1 MEPLGIPDI
10 HHLRAAQGWLELGN
24 PREAEIELAK
34 LSPAGQAHPDAL
46 EARWQVKAQRK
57 QWEACCDIGRALTR
71 VAPARPQSWIHLSF
85 ALHEL
90 RRTNEARDNLLRVAD
105 RFPTNVLLRYNLACY
120 ECQLNRPD
128 EAMRWLR
135 AALQLAEEPGDLKQM
150 ALADVDLQP
159 LWGEIA
165 ALEVGAGD

>member
-1 MEPLGIPDI
+1 MEPLAIPDT

-34 LSPAGQAHPDAL
+34 LSPASQGHPDAI

-57 QWEACCDIGRALTR
+57 QWEACCDLGRTLTR
-71 VAPARPQSWIHLSF
+71 VAPAQPRSWVHLSY

-90 RRTNEARDNLLRVAD
+90 RRTAEARDNLLRVVE
-105 RFPTNVLLRYNLACY
+105 RFPRQALLRYNLACY
-120 ECQLNRPD
+120 ECQLNQPG

-135 AALQLAEEPGDLKQM
+135 AALQLAEEPDNLKQM

-165 ALEVGAGD
+165 ALEAGPGD